1 MTIPIM
7 GDLPRFP
14 MRHIT
19 PNIVVMMVRLTVGSG
34 PALNVD
40 RADCSVTDETGTG
53 AYKLHF
59 PPCTGASVIPTI
71 MVAGGTS
78 TKLLQVI
85 GTAIPASTSGE
96 WAFATYLQTVS
107 GGTVALGDLV
117 AGDIIDFHVFA
128 KAVSS

>member
-1 MTIPIM
+1 MTTPIM

-14 MRHIT
+14 LRHIT
-19 PNIVVMMVRLTVGSG
+19 QDIVVMQVRLTVTSG
-34 PALNVD
+34 PTLGVS
-40 RADCSVTDETGTG
+40 RGDCSVTDETGTG

-59 PPCTGASVIPTI
+59 PPNTGCSVVPTVLAS
-71 MVAGGTS
+71 GGS
-78 TKLLQVI
+78 ATKLLTAI
-85 GTAIPASTSGE
+85 GTAVPAATSGE

-117 AGDIIDFHVFA
+117 AGDIIDFHIFA